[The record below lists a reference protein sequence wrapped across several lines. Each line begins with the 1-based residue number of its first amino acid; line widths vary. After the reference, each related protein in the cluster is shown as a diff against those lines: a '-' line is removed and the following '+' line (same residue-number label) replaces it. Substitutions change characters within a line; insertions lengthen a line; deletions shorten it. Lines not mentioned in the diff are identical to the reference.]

1 LQLPATATTQS
12 LGRAVS
18 QENVEIVRSVFE
30 PLDGINLAAIDWG
43 VDEIREMLLVA
54 RRSSALSS

>member
-1 LQLPATATTQS
+1 M
-12 LGRAVS
+12 S